1 MKADDIIKLVNAGF
15 TKEDIVKI
23 ANADAPQTPAQPAQ
37 PEEPAKLEEV
47 KGEAVEQP
55 EQPKDNADVISAAI
69 TKALEPFQELYTNM
83 VKLAGMPSMENIEP
97 KGIDD
102 IIDNFFKGD

>member
-23 ANADAPQTPAQPAQ
+23 ANADAPQTPAQPAPEEQ
-37 PEEPAKLEEV
+37 PEEV
-47 KGEAVEQP
+47 KQEQPEQP
-55 EQPKDNADVISAAI
+55 EQPKDNAEVISAAI

>member
-1 MKADDIIKLVNAGF
+1 MNVNDIVKLVNAGF
-15 TKEDIVKI
+15 TKEDIVKLSS
-23 ANADAPQTPAQPAQ
+23 AQAPAQPAQ

-47 KGEAVEQP
+47 KGDAPEQP
-55 EQPKDNADVISAAI
+55 EQPKDSAEVISAAI

-102 IIDNFFKGD
+102 IIDNFFKGE

>member
-1 MKADDIIKLVNAGF
+1 MKVDDIIKLVNAGF

-23 ANADAPQTPAQPAQ
+23 ANAEAPQTPAQPAQ
-37 PEEPAKLEEV
+37 PEQPEEV
-47 KGEAVEQP
+47 KTEQPEQP
-55 EQPKDNADVISAAI
+55 EQPKDNAEVISAAI
-69 TKALEPFQELYTNM
+69 NKALEPFQELYTNM

-102 IIDNFFKGD
+102 IIDNFFKGE